1 MLFSSKLRTA
11 TCSTTECALAWYR
24 LAGSV
29 STCSAHQPA
38 RHSLDPDSHAT
49 NAMGVLVS
57 PKRATQNDGGRGG
70 LPYQRPS
77 VRARKCPH
85 SHLGRLLAVHPPR
98 EHILAQL
105 HRLEETDR
113 AHRALFSA
121 RSRRVAAWWRHQRL
135 PRGRKRPIDGQPAKE
150 IEEEPATWAVGGGM
164 RPDQIRSDQIRSD
177 QIRSR

>member
-11 TCSTTECALAWYR
+11 STTKCALAWYR

-38 RHSLDPDSHAT
+38 RHSLDLDSHAT
-49 NAMGVLVS
+49 MFTSAQFCHLNAMGVLVS

-105 HRLEETDR
+105 HRLWHHELVADHAEGQVPAAHALMLVVVGHKGRHAQHVGHVPHVPAVVDR
-113 AHRALFSA
+113 
-121 RSRRVAAWWRHQRL
+121 
-135 PRGRKRPIDGQPAKE
+135 
-150 IEEEPATWAVGGGM
+150 
-164 RPDQIRSDQIRSD
+164 
-177 QIRSR
+177 